1 MGPGWDPWAFEPP
14 AHFVV
19 PEWDY
24 TLGGEVADFCSLLGF
39 APDPEQEMILDAAF
53 GVKDGLP
60 AASEGAVVAGR
71 QTVKSSSLEMVS
83 LGWMFVTREPLAIWS
98 AHEFS
103 TTLET
108 FLHMQKLIEGNRWA
122 SAKVKRFYASGSGV
136 RVQMWDGRRM
146 LFVAR
151 TTSGGRGKVAPKMIL
166 DEGLELLPEHLGALS
181 AITSTWPDAQRFM
194 GSSGAKAYSS
204 VLHAMIRRGRAGAMG
219 RGMFFEW
226 ADDLP
231 GGCVRGVECT
241 HVQGTPGCRADDPR
255 RYRRANPTVGRIRPD
270 GRGLTFD
277 AIAKER
283 AEQPDPLIFVRERLT
298 EHDEPDAAAA
308 QVFTEEVWTSKDL
321 LDAKSKI
328 VGEPWFALQVS
339 PSQDWA
345 AIMVA
350 GRAKSGRIHVET
362 TSQRRGD
369 LRVYNRRASTD
380 WVVPWFRAR
389 LEKRGGKPARYE
401 SMRLVVLAGSAAA
414 SLLPALERIENLDIA
429 VLPESQM
436 PAACGLLLGAVARQE
451 LVHVGDP
458 ELTASMTAVG
468 RRMVGEKAFV
478 WSPRSSSGDIT
489 AAQGATLAVWQVE
502 QEADDYD
509 PLDSIG

>member
-1 MGPGWDPWAFEPP
+1 MPGPERLDPAYLL
-14 AHFVV
+14 V

-24 TLGGEVADFCSLLGF
+24 TLGPAVGELCASIGF
-39 APDPEQEMILDAAF
+39 GPDPEQQLILDAVF
-53 GVKDGLP
+53 GERDGLP
-60 AASEGAVVAGR
+60 AAREGLLVGPRQNFKSAV
-71 QTVKSSSLEMVS
+71 LEMIAI
-83 LGWMFVTREPLAIWS
+83 GWLFVTCEPGFVWS
-98 AHEFS
+98 AHQHKTVRASFDH
-103 TTLET
+103 LV
-108 FLHMQKLIEGNRWA
+108 MLINRA
-122 SAKVKRFYASGSGV
+122 PALRRHLAKEPIRSPGDEAIIVTDSDGTERFGMFATRS
-136 RVQMWDGRRM
+136 
-146 LFVAR
+146 
-151 TTSGGRGKVAPKMIL
+151 GRGYRGTSFGKMLL
-166 DEGLELLPEHLGALS
+166 DEYLFTQASHEGALFPTQTTFRDWQRLGATS
-181 AITSTWPDAQRFM
+181 AGLAE
-194 GSSGAKAYSS
+194 SGRAR
-204 VLHAMIRRGRAGAMG
+204 VLRDRGRPGDRVAEP
-219 RGMFFEW
+219 RFLYFETC
-226 ADDLP
+226 DDLP
-231 GGCVRGVECT
+231 GECQMGVDCT
-241 HVQGTPGCRADDPR
+241 HVYGIAGCRYDDPR
-255 RYRRANPTVGRIRPD
+255 RWERANFGVARERITLD
-270 GRGLTFD
+270 YIKG
-277 AIAKER
+277 ER
-283 AEQPDPLIFVRERLT
+283 RSLAPGEFGRERLGYW
-298 EHDEPDAAAA
+298 DEPAADSLP
-308 QVFTEEVWTSKDL
+308 VFAEEVWTSKEL

-350 GRAKSGRIHVET
+350 GRAESGRIHVET

-389 LEKRGGKPARYE
+389 LEKRGSKPARYE